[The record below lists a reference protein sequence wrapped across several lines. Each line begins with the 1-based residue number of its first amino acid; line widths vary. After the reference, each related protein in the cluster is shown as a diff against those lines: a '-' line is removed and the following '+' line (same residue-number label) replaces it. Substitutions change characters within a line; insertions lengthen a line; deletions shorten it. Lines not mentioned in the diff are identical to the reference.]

1 MRNLTE
7 LMQEIPLDEMVGG
20 QITVTYPAENNEN
33 IVEQTDTNARIKK
46 KTSAA
51 MAIAACAAVAA
62 VGAVQF
68 SLNSFEPISV
78 NEDTDSDYHSY
89 EFRGA
94 SDSEFEEVR
103 EFTSEEEYENYQI
116 SRLYYDHNDIDYR
129 LAEDHIRLMDS
140 KLGEVTSGFQNYDI
154 WIPDVQICYPYYS
167 IEIAVQSKDGSPMP
181 PNSGFL
187 DLNVKVNGN
196 SVGYTCNEF
205 DIYDDTAVG
214 TITISLMN
222 NLGGISNFIN
232 DSSKISVEITNLNGL
247 SEAWKYGEFYAE
259 FEAGE
264 FLEKDHKDS
273 EDHLDIPNDVT
284 PMPFTWEIEYEAEKR
299 ELVYNVN
306 YISWSNCG
314 FIMNMDIVS
323 GNEGMDDSDLW
334 WAIDNY
340 WFHKLKYHSAEELE
354 GEYHELGNKKNYFD
368 PESDYYFIKMQ
379 YGDGTKENFDFDD
392 LILTKNPDGSYTLYF
407 SAMKHP
413 YDSEKVEVFYVGD
426 GGIVGQ
432 TYSDN
437 GGIKE
442 ATDLRLLY

>member
-33 IVEQTDTNARIKK
+33 IVEQTDVNARIKK

-68 SLNSFEPISV
+68 SLNSFEPISI

-89 EFRGA
+89 EFRGT

-103 EFTSEEEYENYQI
+103 EFTSEVEYENYQI
-116 SRLYYDHNDIDYR
+116 SRLYYDHNDIDYH

-167 IEIAVQSKDGSPMP
+167 IEIAVQSKDGSPIHQ
-181 PNSGFL
+181 NSGFL
-187 DLNVKVNGN
+187 DLNVKVDGN
-196 SVGYTCNEF
+196 SVGYTCDKF

-214 TITISLMN
+214 TITISLLN
-222 NLGGISNFIN
+222 NSGGITNFIN
-232 DSSKISVEITNLNGL
+232 DSSKISVEISELNGL
-247 SEAWKYGEFYAE
+247 PMTSKTGRFFAE
-259 FEAGE
+259 FEAGK
-264 FLEKDHKDS
+264 FLEKDYKDGKNYMILP
-273 EDHLDIPNDVT
+273 DAIQPT
-284 PMPFTWEIEYEAEKR
+284 PFTWEIEYGAEKR
-299 ELVYNVN
+299 ELGYNIN
-306 YISWSNCG
+306 YLSWSNCG
-314 FIMNMDIVS
+314 FILNMDVVY
-323 GNEGMDDSDLW
+323 GNEDMDDSDLW

-340 WFHKLKYHSAEELE
+340 WFQTLKYRSPEDIYGA
-354 GEYHELGNKKNYFD
+354 GYDYWNGINYFD
-368 PESDYYFIKMQ
+368 PEGDYYFIKMQ

-407 SAMKHP
+407 CALKNP
-413 YDSEKVEVFYVGD
+413 YDSDKVTIFYVGD
-426 GGIVGQ
+426 GGITSSSLVQ
-432 TYSDN
+432 
-437 GGIKE
+437 
-442 ATDLRLLY
+442 